1 MSLSIHTLAQTMP
14 IDFKDWESIGV
25 SVIANT
31 LAFYFGDD
39 LFKLLVG
46 IGTLCLFAISGL
58 RKLFAAKKEWEE
70 AKAAQLANERT
81 ELENRKLKHE
91 VEEVERH

>member
-1 MSLSIHTLAQTMP
+1 MSLSLQTLVNGLP
-14 IDFKDWESIGV
+14 VDLKDWESIGV
-25 SVIANT
+25 AAIANT
-31 LAFYFGDD
+31 VALYFGDD

-70 AKAAQLANERT
+70 ARAAQLANERT
-81 ELENRKLKHE
+81 ELENRKIKHDVDE
-91 VEEVERH
+91 AINH